1 MHFYHP
7 KGTALSI
14 GWNGEAFEPDAN
26 GVFDLPE
33 EAAADL
39 VAFGIIPGD
48 PAPAEPAEVTVPIS
62 QWKNVDLLAKAGELG
77 LELPPDIK
85 RPDLIKAVTAAVTA
99 ALPPKE

>member
-7 KGTALSI
+7 QNAATAISWQ
-14 GWNGEAFEPDAN
+14 GQDFAPDAN

-39 VAFGIIPGD
+39 DAFGIIQGD
-48 PAPAEPAEVTVPIS
+48 PDLPEPAEIAVPVS
-62 QWKNVDLLAKAGELG
+62 QWKNVDLLAQAKVLG

-85 RPDLIKAVTAAVTA
+85 RPDLIQAVAAAMKA
-99 ALPPKE
+99 

>member
-7 KGTALSI
+7 KGTATSI

-26 GVFDLPE
+26 GVFDLPA
-33 EAAADL
+33 EAARDL
-39 VAFGIIPGD
+39 APFGILAGD
-48 PAPAEPAEVTVPIS
+48 PAPAEAAEIAVPVS
-62 QWKNVDLLAKAGELG
+62 QWKNVDLLAKATELG

-85 RPDLIKAVTAAVTA
+85 RPDLIKAVTTAITA